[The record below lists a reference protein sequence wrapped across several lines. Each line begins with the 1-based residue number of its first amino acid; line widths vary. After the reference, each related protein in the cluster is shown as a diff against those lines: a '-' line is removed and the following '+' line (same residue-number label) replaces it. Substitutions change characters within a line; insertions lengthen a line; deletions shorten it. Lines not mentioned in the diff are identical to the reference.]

1 MRGGCRARS
10 VYVRVGSFAQIVGL
24 TLLVQSKKIKSNSL
38 KIAEIK
44 LRLDLEIVSSPEM
57 FKSINIK
64 NMFSI
69 AQHNEGCPK
78 SPRCT

>member
-44 LRLDLEIVSSPEM
+44 LRLDLEIVSSPEI

-69 AQHNEGCPK
+69 A
-78 SPRCT
+78 